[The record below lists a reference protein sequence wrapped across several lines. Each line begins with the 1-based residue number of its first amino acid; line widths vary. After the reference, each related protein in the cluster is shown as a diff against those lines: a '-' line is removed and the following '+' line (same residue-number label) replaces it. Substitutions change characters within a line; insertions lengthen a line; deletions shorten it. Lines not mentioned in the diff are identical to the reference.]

1 MTIDDV
7 NEELGTDLPQ
17 EGARTVAGLV
27 FDRLGRRPA
36 PGDEVRVDGTELRVA
51 EVDGA
56 RITRVVIRL
65 PETDAPDGAGEE
77 SHDDGP

>member
-1 MTIDDV
+1 M
-7 NEELGTDLPQ
+7 
-17 EGARTVAGLV
+17 

-36 PGDEVRVDGTELRVA
+36 PGDEVRVDGAQLRVA
-51 EVDGA
+51 EVDGV

-65 PETDAPDGAGEE
+65 PGTDAPEGAGEE